1 LFESDIL
8 KFCRTW
14 RKEVAQAVG
23 AMEEGKKKKESVGEF
38 IKHTRAELDRTTF
51 PSSED
56 VKNTTI
62 IVVISV
68 IFFAVYLFLVDQA
81 WVYILEALTWV
92 INKIAGV

>member
-1 LFESDIL
+1 
-8 KFCRTW
+8 
-14 RKEVAQAVG
+14 VAQAVG

-38 IKHTRAELDRTTF
+38 IKNTRAELDRTTF

-68 IFFAVYLFLVDQA
+68 IFFAIYLFLIDQA
-81 WVYILEALTWV
+81 WTYILEALTWAV
-92 INKIAGV
+92 NKIAGA

>member
-1 LFESDIL
+1 MAE
-8 KFCRTW
+8 
-14 RKEVAQAVG
+14 AVG
-23 AMEEGKKKKESVGEF
+23 SLETGKKKEGVGEF
-38 IKHTRAELDRTTF
+38 IQHTRAELDRTTF

-68 IFFAVYLFLVDQA
+68 IFFAIYLFLVDQA

-92 INKIAGV
+92 VNKIAGA